1 MYITINELKSEYPQD
16 YSAYTNEALTSL
28 IEKATDKVDDY
39 CEQSFNLETITDEIS
54 KAYIDA
60 DNSLVVFPRKKPI
73 QTLTSLKIVKGDAEV
88 ELTLTDSNGSFSYTI
103 PTTKD
108 RIILPVDDI
117 TLNSVDLLD
126 FSTLRNVDFYSK
138 ITYTAGYSTIP
149 NIIKEATALFT
160 LDSIARRSNLSGAT
174 SINQGGISITYGNG
188 RSDLVKD
195 AERLLKGYKKVGGF

>member
-1 MYITINELKSEYPQD
+1 M
-16 YSAYTNEALTSL
+16 
-28 IEKATDKVDDY
+28 
-39 CEQSFNLETITDEIS
+39 
-54 KAYIDA
+54 
-60 DNSLVVFPRKKPI
+60 
-73 QTLTSLKIVKGDAEV
+73 
-88 ELTLTDSNGSFSYTI
+88 
-103 PTTKD
+103 
-108 RIILPVDDI
+108 
-117 TLNSVDLLD
+117 
-126 FSTLRNVDFYSK
+126 RNVDFYSK